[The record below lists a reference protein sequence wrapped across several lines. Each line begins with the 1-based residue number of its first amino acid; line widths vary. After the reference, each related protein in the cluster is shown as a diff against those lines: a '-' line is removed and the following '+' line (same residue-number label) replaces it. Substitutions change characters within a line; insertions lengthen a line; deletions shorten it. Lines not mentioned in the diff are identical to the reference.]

1 MAPQVW
7 KTVLESQSHCASLR
21 RSGATIGVVPT
32 MGALHEGHLSLVQAS
47 QDNNDATVVTIF
59 VNPTQ
64 FAANED
70 LSRYPRTFDEDLR
83 KLSSL
88 GVDAVFAPSVEEMYG
103 PAQHLPGQPQDGSG
117 TTRGATTSI
126 DPPAIAE
133 PLEGACRPGHFRGV
147 ATVVLKLFLAVP
159 ADRAYFGQ
167 KDYQQFLVVQTMAQE
182 LNHPIEI
189 HGMPIVREPDGLA
202 MSSRNRYLSDADR
215 QRALALRRT
224 LQDAKKWMEE
234 GEVCGQIISNR
245 MRDSLAASVDKIDY
259 ALVVDAVT
267 LEPLAAS
274 PTAPHSVVASR
285 SAVASR
291 SVVALVAAYVGSTRL
306 IDNEVFELPSSP

>member
-7 KTVLESQSHCASLR
+7 KTVSESQSRCASLG
-21 RSGATIGVVPT
+21 RSGATIGVIPT

-64 FAANED
+64 FGANED
-70 LSRYPRTFDEDLR
+70 LSCYPRTFDEDLK
-83 KLSSL
+83 KLGNM
-88 GVDAVFAPSVEEMYG
+88 GVDAVFAPSVEEMY
-103 PAQHLPGQPQDGSG
+103 PAAINAGQ
-117 TTRGATTSI
+117 TRATTSI
-126 DPPAIAE
+126 DPPAIAL

-147 ATVVLKLFLAVP
+147 ATIVLKLFLAVP

-167 KDYQQFLVVQTMAQE
+167 KDYQQFLVVQQMAKE
-182 LNHPIEI
+182 LKHPIEI

-202 MSSRNRYLSDADR
+202 MSSRNRYLSDVDR
-215 QRALALRRT
+215 QRALALHRT
-224 LQDAKKWMEE
+224 LLDAKKWMKE
-234 GEVCGQIISNR
+234 GEVCGDIISNR

-259 ALVVDAVT
+259 ALVADAAT
-267 LEPLAAS
+267 LEPL
-274 PTAPHSVVASR
+274 TALTTPHHAHHAQ
-285 SAVASR
+285 SAPR
-291 SVVALVAAYVGSTRL
+291 SVAALVAAYVGSTRL